1 MVVYIE
7 EYRQMPKVNFYT
19 VRLENEEDSETDR
32 FISRFI
38 ASHEYRPDLEVILAA
53 LEEIGARRGALPPG
67 DATFFRPER
76 DAVALPPPQAYGN
89 LLRLYGFICSD
100 DIMVLGGGGRK
111 TTKKAQDGDT
121 RPAFRMMNQVAEI
134 LKHRLKNQTVWIENQ
149 QLHGAYHQMNLP
161 G

>member
-1 MVVYIE
+1 LVVYIE
-7 EYRQMPKVNFYT
+7 EFSQMPKVNFYT
-19 VRLENEEDSETDR
+19 VRLEDEEDNETDR

-38 ASHEYRPDLEVILAA
+38 ASHEYRQDLDIILAA
-53 LEEIGARRGALPPG
+53 LEAVGTTRGALPPG
-67 DATFFRPER
+67 DEVLFRSER
-76 DAVALPPPQAYGN
+76 NAVALPPPQAYGN

-100 DIMVLGGGGRK
+100 DIVVLGGGGRK

-134 LKHRLKNQTVWIENQ
+134 LKHRLNNKTVWIENK
-149 QLHGAYHQMNLP
+149 QLHGAYQQMNLP

>member
-1 MVVYIE
+1 
-7 EYRQMPKVNFYT
+7 MPKVNFYT

-53 LEEIGARRGALPPG
+53 LEEIGAKRGALPPG
-67 DATFFRPER
+67 DATLFRPEK
-76 DAVALPPPQAYGN
+76 DAMALPPPQAYGN

-134 LKHRLKNQTVWIENQ
+134 LKHRLANQTVWIENQ
-149 QLHGAYHQMNLP
+149 QLHGAYQQMNLP

>member
-53 LEEIGARRGALPPG
+53 LEEIGAKRGALPPG
-67 DATFFRPER
+67 DATLFRPEK

>member
-1 MVVYIE
+1 MS
-7 EYRQMPKVNFYT
+7 KVNFYT
-19 VRLENEEDSETDR
+19 VRLEDEEDNETDQ

-38 ASHEYRPDLEVILAA
+38 ASHEYRHDLDIILAA
-53 LEEIGARRGALPPG
+53 LEEIGATRGALPPG
-67 DATFFRPER
+67 DEVLFRPER

-100 DIMVLGGGGRK
+100 DIVVLGGGGRK
-111 TTKKAQDGDT
+111 TTKKAQEGDT

-134 LKHRLKNQTVWIENQ
+134 LKHRLNNQTVWIANQ
-149 QLHGAYHQMNLP
+149 RLQGAYQQMNLP

>member
-53 LEEIGARRGALPPG
+53 LEEIGAKRGALPPG
-67 DATFFRPER
+67 DATLFRPER

>member
-1 MVVYIE
+1 
-7 EYRQMPKVNFYT
+7 MPKVNFYT
-19 VRLENEEDSETDR
+19 VRTENEEDNETDR

-53 LEEIGARRGALPPG
+53 LEEIGAKRGALPPG
-67 DATFFRPER
+67 DATLFRSER

-100 DIMVLGGGGRK
+100 DIIVLGGGGRK

-149 QLHGAYHQMNLP
+149 QLHGAYQQMNLP